1 MKKTFLLKLLACC
14 KESFL
19 GLPEKRHVSGQPNIN
34 AAVEDAV
41 TNCTKESFLGLPVKM
56 YVSGQPD
63 INATVEDAIT
73 NMVEY
78 TDARKVALSDKV
90 KMCDSRFEDYWRKRQ
105 FAVIEL
111 SDVVLKFEDWY
122 KVFEYLGLEEIL
134 LAKSTLRNSGS
145 ERISAV
151 SGENIAGNQKQ
162 TSKRLHFT
170 GSFVVLNIC
179 GFDGDQTRCA
189 EFECGDFYIFAK
201 MGGFCIIIARKDT
214 VGKKDRKPV
223 DSDSFNPKPPLGG
236 VDYYSFGFGLRYR
249 LEGDD
254 PYSVRHYRPLSELAN
269 VLKKNSVWFL
279 TPYGEYTTYYCEEYS
294 NGYFNENYDDKFI
307 NAGVMYPDG
316 KMLYNIQFHCGAV
329 FHISSCD
336 FSETEFWNLVKEQ
349 KALWRKKVKLIYR
362 EPIRDSRSEARF
374 YIRFNTVKVLLP
386 ESLLSC

>member
-14 KESFL
+14 SK
-19 GLPEKRHVSGQPNIN
+19 
-34 AAVEDAV
+34 
-41 TNCTKESFLGLPVKM
+41 TSFLGLPVKM

-63 INATVEDAIT
+63 INAAVEDAIT

-78 TDARKVALSDKV
+78 ADAQKVALSDKG

-179 GFDGDQTRCA
+179 GFDEEQTRCA

-201 MGGFCIIIARKDT
+201 MGGYCIIIARKDT

-236 VDYYSFGFGLRYR
+236 VDYYSFGFGLRCR
-249 LEGDD
+249 EREDD
-254 PYSVRHYRPLSELAN
+254 PYSVESYRPLSDLAN
-269 VLKKNSVWFL
+269 ELKENSVWFF
-279 TPYGEYTTYYCEEYS
+279 TPDGEYTTYYCKEYS
-294 NGYFNENYDDKFI
+294 NGYFNKNYDDKFI

-329 FHISSCD
+329 FHISSCN

-362 EPIRDSRSEARF
+362 EPIRDSRAEARL
-374 YIRFNTVKVLLP
+374 YIKFITVKVLLP

>member
-19 GLPEKRHVSGQPNIN
+19 GLP
-34 AAVEDAV
+34 
-41 TNCTKESFLGLPVKM
+41 VKM

-63 INATVEDAIT
+63 INAAVEDAIT

-78 TDARKVALSDKV
+78 TDAQKVALSDKV

-223 DSDSFNPKPPLGG
+223 D
-236 VDYYSFGFGLRYR
+236 YYSFGFGLRYR

-254 PYSVRHYRPLSELAN
+254 PYSVRHYRPLSDLAN

-279 TPYGEYTTYYCEEYS
+279 TPDGEYTTYYCEKYS

-362 EPIRDSRSEARF
+362 EPIIDRRPEASF